1 MADHYLPF
9 SLKSCLIKIL
19 NNLCL
24 LKAAL
29 KLTTMN
35 IKHLLITCS
44 FLISAMFAGAQTA
57 KPTDPASIDRGYI
70 VKVGDQAPSDF
81 ELQLADGTKTSL
93 KELRGKVVILQFT
106 ASWCS
111 VCREEMPHLEK
122 DVWQAYKDKGL
133 ILIGVDRDEPLE
145 KVTKFHQ
152 EMNISYPL
160 ALDPG
165 ADIFGRFANKKSGV
179 TRNVII
185 DKDGKIVYLTRLY
198 DTQEFAS
205 MLKAVDGLVN
215 NKTAS
220 VN

>member
-1 MADHYLPF
+1 MH
-9 SLKSCLIKIL
+9 
-19 NNLCL
+19 
-24 LKAAL
+24 
-29 KLTTMN
+29 
-35 IKHLLITCS
+35 IKHLLITGS
-44 FLISAMFAGAQTA
+44 LLVTGLLATAQTA
-57 KPTDPASIDRGYI
+57 PPTSAPASTADRGYI
-70 VKVGDQAPSDF
+70 VNVGDQAPADF

-93 KELRGKVVILQFT
+93 KQLRGKVVILQFT

-111 VCREEMPHLEK
+111 VCRQEMPHLEK
-122 DVWQAYKDKGL
+122 EVWQADKNKGL
-133 ILIGVDRDEPLE
+133 VLIGVDRDEPLA
-145 KVTKFHQ
+145 KVQKFHQ

-179 TRNVII
+179 TRNVVI

-205 MLKAVDGLVN
+205 MLKAVDALVN

-220 VN
+220 IN

>member
-1 MADHYLPF
+1 
-9 SLKSCLIKIL
+9 
-19 NNLCL
+19 
-24 LKAAL
+24 
-29 KLTTMN
+29 MN

-57 KPTDPASIDRGYI
+57 KPTDPASVDRGYI
-70 VKVGDQAPSDF
+70 VKVGDQAPADF
-81 ELQLADGTKTSL
+81 ELQLADGSKTSL
-93 KELRGKVVILQFT
+93 KELHGKVVILQFT

-122 DVWQAYKDKGL
+122 AVWQAYKDKGL

-145 KVTKFHQ
+145 KVKKFHQ

-205 MLKAVDGLVN
+205 MLKAVDALVN